1 MPSPISIIPA
11 KISKFLVGK
20 FFNFPPSL
28 KPKSELM
35 KVITV
40 INIAGFRILFPDS
53 KREIP
58 AEKASML
65 VAIPIKSRHIIPIQ
79 HGSFLF
85 LSKASFINFSPKNT
99 KIVNTIALA

>member
-28 KPKSELM
+28 KPRSELM

-53 KREIP
+53 KSENYSERSLGVRLVNYFLVLLELHYANQEI
-58 AEKASML
+58 
-65 VAIPIKSRHIIPIQ
+65 II
-79 HGSFLF
+79 F
-85 LSKASFINFSPKNT
+85 SK
-99 KIVNTIALA
+99 